1 MNKKAFEMQFHWVFI
16 LIAGA
21 IILAF
26 FFSLVQKQR
35 TLSED
40 KLSIT
45 LATDMEAV
53 FSGAIESKGTA
64 QPLPVPR
71 TSIAFSCSQ
80 ACECNFLIGKKATE
94 FRDKIIFAPSLISGQ
109 DAIAWAQEFKMPF
122 RVTNFLYLTNPNIKY
137 YLVYD
142 SSIQDSAKLYRQVST
157 ELPPGLNLAS
167 IDGLGKIK
175 DVRSEGFQETKFV
188 FLDVS
193 SDAEPALE
201 GLDDSFRKEKV
212 SAVSIESS
220 AKLVSFFEKEEN
232 ELVFVK
238 SLSIFIG
245 EPSIYAAMFASDKM
259 MYECGM
265 RAAFAR
271 TAHVAQVVY
280 ERAQKLQETMQ
291 QQNRTECIYL
301 LDDLEAIKESAKVL
315 SAAPQVYEKI
325 QDANSLAAEKE
336 ALERENRNII
346 YLSCPEIY

>member
-1 MNKKAFEMQFHWVFI
+1 MSKKGFEMQFHWIFI

-35 TLSED
+35 DLSQE

-64 QPLPVPR
+64 QPLVIPR
-71 TSIAFSCSQ
+71 TGIAFSCSK
-80 ACECNFLIGKKATE
+80 ACECNFYIGEKATE
-94 FRDKIIFAPSLISGQ
+94 FRDKIIFAPGLISDQ

-142 SSIQDSAKLYRQVST
+142 SAVQDSAKLYRQMSS
-157 ELPPGLNLAS
+157 ELPPGLNLAA
-167 IDGLGKIK
+167 IDGLSKLKGL
-175 DVRSEGFQETKFV
+175 RLEGFQETKLV
-188 FLDVS
+188 FLGIPE
-193 SDAEPALE
+193 DAEPALE

-212 SAVSIESS
+212 SAVSIEPS
-220 AKLVSFFEKEEN
+220 AKIVYFFEKPEK
-232 ELVFVK
+232 ELEFEKYPSV
-238 SLSIFIG
+238 FIG
-245 EPSIYAAMFASDKM
+245 EPSIFAAMFASDKA

-271 TAHVAQVVY
+271 AAHVAQVVY
-280 ERAQKLQETMQ
+280 ERAQNLQEIAQ

-301 LDDLEAIKESAKVL
+301 LDDLEAIKESAKTL
-315 SAAPQVYEKI
+315 STAPQIYEKV
-325 QDANSLAAEKE
+325 QDANAIVSKTES
-336 ALERENRNII
+336 LERENRNII
-346 YLSCPEIY
+346 LLSCPEIY